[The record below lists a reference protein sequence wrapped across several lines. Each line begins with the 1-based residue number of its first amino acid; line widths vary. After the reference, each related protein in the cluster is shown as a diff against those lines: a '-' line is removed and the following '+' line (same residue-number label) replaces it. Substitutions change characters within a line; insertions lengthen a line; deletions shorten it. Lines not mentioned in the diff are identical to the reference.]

1 MPFIT
6 TEEAKWRLENSP
18 MDAMLNKYR
27 NSSPIVNSVLSPNNQ
42 VVDGENNKVEGDP
55 TPG

>member
-1 MPFIT
+1 
-6 TEEAKWRLENSP
+6 

-27 NSSPIVNSVLSPNNQ
+27 NSSPIVNPVLSPNNQ